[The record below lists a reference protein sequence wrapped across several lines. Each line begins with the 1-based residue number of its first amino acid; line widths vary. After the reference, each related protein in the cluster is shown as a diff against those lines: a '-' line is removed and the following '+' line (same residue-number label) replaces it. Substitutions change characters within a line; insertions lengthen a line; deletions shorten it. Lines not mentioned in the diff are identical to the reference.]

1 MFIFETDL
9 AEKGWKT
16 VLSQII
22 EYGDTIEDETGLFSK
37 ELLNVVVTVL
47 DPENSK
53 PPEGYFSSGE
63 RLKRCQ
69 KQFLNTENYVNSY
82 NYGNRLREHFGF
94 KLGRNIYGV
103 KTDQVELVVNRL
115 KKNETTRKA
124 TLTVFDPSIDPYQN
138 EIPRLIM
145 IDFKIR
151 KNRLFTT
158 AVWRS
163 HDIYRAWIPNF
174 FGLKGLSKYISD
186 CLGIKIG
193 PITVHSISAHIYKTN
208 FKDAI
213 KLTIGL
219 NR

>member
-1 MFIFETDL
+1 MFTFETDM
-9 AEKGWKT
+9 AETGWKT

-22 EYGDTIEDETGLFSK
+22 EYGDTIEDETGLISK
-37 ELLNVVVTVL
+37 ELLNVVVTVG
-47 DPENSK
+47 DPESSK

-63 RLKRCQ
+63 KLKKCQ
-69 KQFLNTENYVNSY
+69 KQFLNIENYVNGY
-82 NYGNRLREHFGF
+82 NYGERLREHFGF

-115 KKNETTRKA
+115 KNSETTRKA
-124 TLTVFDPSIDPYQN
+124 TLTVFDPSIDQYQN
-138 EIPRLIM
+138 KIPRLIM

-151 KNRLFTT
+151 KNRLFMT

-163 HDIYRAWIPNF
+163 HDIYGAWIPNF
-174 FGLKGLSKYISD
+174 FGLKGLSKYISE

-193 PITVHSISAHIYKTN
+193 PITIHSISAHIYKTN
-208 FKDAI
+208 IKDVK
-213 KLTIGL
+213 KLINGL

>member
-1 MFIFETDL
+1 M
-9 AEKGWKT
+9 
-16 VLSQII
+16 
-22 EYGDTIEDETGLFSK
+22 
-37 ELLNVVVTVL
+37 
-47 DPENSK
+47 
-53 PPEGYFSSGE
+53 
-63 RLKRCQ
+63 
-69 KQFLNTENYVNSY
+69 
-82 NYGNRLREHFGF
+82 
-94 KLGRNIYGV
+94 
-103 KTDQVELVVNRL
+103 
-115 KKNETTRKA
+115 
-124 TLTVFDPSIDPYQN
+124 TVFDPSIGQYQN

-151 KNRLFTT
+151 KNRLVMT

-174 FGLKGLSKYISD
+174 FGLKGLTKYISE

-213 KLTIGL
+213 KLTTGL